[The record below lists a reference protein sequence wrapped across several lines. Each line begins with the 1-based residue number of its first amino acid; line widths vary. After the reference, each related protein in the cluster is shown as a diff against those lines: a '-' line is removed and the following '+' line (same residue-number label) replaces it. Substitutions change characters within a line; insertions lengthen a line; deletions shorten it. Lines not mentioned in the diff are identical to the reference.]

1 VVLSVERLDYAKAPV
16 HKIRALDTL
25 LTEEPALRQQVR
37 YRLICPPPEPGIHA
51 YDTTRTALERAITRI
66 NHRWGT
72 KDWQPVDYIPR
83 NLDFPEVVDHYLAAD
98 VFWVASLADGMNI
111 TAQEYITTRH
121 ATRRPGV
128 LILSRHAGIAQ
139 YLGTAALLTDPL
151 HPRDLVDT
159 LRAALTLPTNERA
172 THLTRLAALLD
183 NLDPTDWAHTVISA
197 IRASAAPR
205 TGTR

>member
-1 VVLSVERLDYAKAPV
+1 M
-16 HKIRALDTL
+16 
-25 LTEEPALRQQVR
+25 
-37 YRLICPPPEPGIHA
+37 
-51 YDTTRTALERAITRI
+51 
-66 NHRWGT
+66 
-72 KDWQPVDYIPR
+72 
-83 NLDFPEVVDHYLAAD
+83 
-98 VFWVASLADGMNI
+98 FWVASLADGMNI

-172 THLTRLAALLD
+172 THLTCLAALLD
-183 NLDPTDWAHTVISA
+183 NPDPTDWAHTVISA